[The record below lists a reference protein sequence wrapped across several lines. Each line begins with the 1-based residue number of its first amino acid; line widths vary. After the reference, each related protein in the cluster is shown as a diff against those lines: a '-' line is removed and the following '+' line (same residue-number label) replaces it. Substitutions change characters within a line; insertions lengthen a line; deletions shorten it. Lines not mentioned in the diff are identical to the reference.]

1 MARLL
6 ALSCGRPATTPARSA
21 SEGCNLVPRLR
32 FGLVWVV
39 LGSVGLLLGPQP
51 VRSADSPRWGGR
63 DDSNMVSDEKGLP
76 ESFVP
81 GKKRSDGSGIDLAT
95 TENVKW
101 VARLGSQTY
110 GTPTVAG
117 GRVFVGCNDEAM
129 QDPKFRPTRGG
140 AVKCFDEA
148 TGKLLWELAIPRKE
162 IHDPSFNFDDMGLG
176 VCSSPTVDGDRVY
189 LVTNRC
195 EVLCLDVHGQANGN
209 DGPFRDEGQY
219 MAGKG
224 KPPIPLGPTDGDII
238 WRYDMI
244 EQSHVWPQDASN
256 CSVLVHGNLVYVC
269 TSNGVDRSHIR
280 VPRPLAPSLIVLDK
294 RTGRV
299 VAQDDEKN
307 GTRLFHGL
315 WCSPSLAKVN
325 GRELIFWGGGEGV
338 CYAFEPVTAT
348 SEMPVPLKKVWSF
361 DCNPPEYRFLD
372 GKPRDYRAG
381 DIRKHRDNK
390 GDGSYVG
397 PSEIIATPVCWHNR
411 VYVTIGQDPSH
422 GRGRGMLT
430 CIDATQTGDVT
441 KTAKIWSYDKIDRSI
456 STVSIAGG
464 LLYVADCCAG
474 DVHCLDPNTGR
485 LFWVHHTGGEIWS
498 STYVADGKVY
508 VGTKKSLQVLA
519 AGREDKLL
527 SEIRP
532 GSPIMCTP
540 VAANGVLYVASQK
553 YLWAVQ
559 AGKKP

>member
-1 MARLL
+1 MARRSALLVLCFLICL
-6 ALSCGRPATTPARSA
+6 ALR
-21 SEGCNLVPRLR
+21 
-32 FGLVWVV
+32 
-39 LGSVGLLLGPQP
+39 PQP
-51 VRSADSPRWGGR
+51 VRGADSPRWGGR
-63 DDSNMVSDEKGLP
+63 DDSNMVSQEKGLA
-76 ESFVP
+76 ESFEP
-81 GKKRSDGSGIDLAT
+81 GKKRPDGSGIDLAT
-95 TENVKW
+95 TKNVKW

-117 GRVFVGCNDEAM
+117 GRVFVGCNDATME
-129 QDPKFRPTRGG
+129 DPKYKPTRGG

-162 IHDPSFNFDDMGLG
+162 IKDPDFNFDDMDLG

-195 EVLCLDVHGQANGN
+195 EVLSLDVNGQANGN
-209 DGPFRDEGQY
+209 DGPFLDEGQY

-244 EQSHVWPQDASN
+244 EQSNVWPQDASN
-256 CSVLVHGNLVYVC
+256 CSVLVHGRFVYVC
-269 TSNGVDRSHIR
+269 TSNGVDRSHVR

-294 RTGRV
+294 KTGRV
-299 VAQDDEKN
+299 VAQDDLKM

-348 SEMPVPLKKVWSF
+348 SETPVPLRKVCWF
-361 DCNPPEYRFLD
+361 DCNPPQYRFLN
-372 GKPRDYRAG
+372 GKPRDYRSG
-381 DIRKHRDNK
+381 DLRRHQDNK

-411 VYVTIGQDPSH
+411 VYVTVGQDPSH
-422 GRGRGMLT
+422 GRGRGILN
-430 CIDATQTGDVT
+430 CFDATQTGDVT
-441 KTAKIWSYDKIDRSI
+441 KSGKIWSYDKIDRSI
-456 STVSIAGG
+456 STVSIADG
-464 LLYVADCCAG
+464 LLYAADCCAG
-474 DVHCLDPNTGR
+474 DVHCLDANTGQ
-485 LFWVHHTGGEIWS
+485 LLWVHHSGAEIWS
-498 STYVADGKVY
+498 STFVADGKVY
-508 VGTKKSLQVLA
+508 LGTKKSLQVLA
-519 AGREDKLL
+519 AGRKEKLL
-527 SEIRP
+527 GEIHL

-559 AGKKP
+559 AGKNP